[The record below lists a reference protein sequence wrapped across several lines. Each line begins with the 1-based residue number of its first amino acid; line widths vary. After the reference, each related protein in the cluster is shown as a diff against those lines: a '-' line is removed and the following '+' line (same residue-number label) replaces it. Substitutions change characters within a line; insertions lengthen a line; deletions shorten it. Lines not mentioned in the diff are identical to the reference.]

1 MSLTRPAG
9 RDVVDDV
16 VDDELDVSIIV
27 PVLDGARTM
36 PGLLRNLQ
44 TQVGAPERCE
54 ILIVD
59 NGSTDGSQAIARATP
74 GVTFL
79 EASKRGVSSARNVGL
94 LAARGRIVACVD
106 VDAQPS
112 RRWLADLLAGFT
124 DDTVVLVAG
133 GLASY
138 PPSTAAQRF
147 TARHGR
153 NDPEASRLDA
163 NSLFANGRNL
173 AVRRDAALAIGG
185 WCEDMLRGEDIDFS
199 IRILEAFGGQVVVRE
214 HAVVFHHERETDE
227 ELRLQALG
235 YGYGMALLYDRH
247 PTRYPWG
254 WEQRWAMTR
263 RTAGFL
269 GHEVVER
276 LRDVVGR
283 ADPDVLE
290 QRIYERR
297 WHAWYMTGFFRTRR
311 GGGLPR

>member
-1 MSLTRPAG
+1 MRPAG
-9 RDVVDDV
+9 
-16 VDDELDVSIIV
+16 
-27 PVLDGARTM
+27 
-36 PGLLRNLQ
+36 
-44 TQVGAPERCE
+44 
-54 ILIVD
+54 
-59 NGSTDGSQAIARATP
+59 GSWPAWTSTP
-74 GVTFL
+74 
-79 EASKRGVSSARNVGL
+79 
-94 LAARGRIVACVD
+94 
-106 VDAQPS
+106 QPS

-254 WEQRWAMTR
+254 WRA
-263 RTAGFL
+263 AL
-269 GHEVVER
+269 GDDPADGR
-276 LRDVVGR
+276 L
-283 ADPDVLE
+283 P
-290 QRIYERR
+290 
-297 WHAWYMTGFFRTRR
+297 WTR
-311 GGGLPR
+311 GGRSDCATSSVGPTRTSWSSGSTSVAGTPGT